1 MQSNNY
7 QQFRLD
13 YLDWKGKKQTIFL
26 YAENIKEARET
37 ASHMQGL
44 KAIELITPMD

>member
-13 YLDWKGKKQTIFL
+13 YFDWKGIKQTIFL